1 MQCEFDS
8 MVETVCE
15 GQIVLGYLVQ
25 YVEVQYAYCTHANL
39 CVRSPCLMT

>member
-25 YVEVQYAYCTHANL
+25 YVEVQYAYYTHANL
-39 CVRSPCLMT
+39 CVHSPCLMT